1 MWSGNHLVNR
11 RKYLSIAGASVTA
24 VLSGCGEKS
33 NSDDSLE
40 SNITGETQTTNQDH
54 RDTSLENS
62 TSENTQT
69 AQNSSDDAEQNR
81 VPEFEII
88 RLEIPNEITQPET
101 IDVKLTVENTGDA
114 SGTYRGEIDIDVEG
128 VFLPTVIQ
136 YEEEISAG
144 ERTTL
149 TKTLN
154 PIHSGFVTFNIESIE
169 HELMVIPEH
178 TEPQI
183 QGVKLIREWN
193 DYGDVFQNAIDSAP
207 VGKLIVIGV
216 RYWYWHGDS
225 GTLDVSVEYKT
236 EGKEISHRDVTQDRF
251 KRIVRQRGWEPRED
265 YIEISTFRWN
275 AGEYTTKVQIRDERE
290 GGLSTNKSVTYT
302 LE

>member
-1 MWSGNHLVNR
+1 MNR

-24 VLSGCGEKS
+24 VLSGCGGKS
-33 NSDDSLE
+33 NSGDGLE
-40 SNITGETQTTNQDH
+40 SNISERAQTTTQDN
-54 RDTSLENS
+54 RDTNPENT
-62 TSENTQT
+62 TSQNTQT
-69 AQNSSDDAEQNR
+69 AVHSGDDAEQNG

-88 RLEIPNEITQPET
+88 RLELPDQITQPDT

-114 SGTYRGEIDIDVEG
+114 RGTYRGEIDIDVDG
-128 VFLPTVIQ
+128 VFLPTVVQ
-136 YEEEISAG
+136 YNEEISAG

-149 TKTLN
+149 TKTLY
-154 PIHSGFVTFNIESIE
+154 PTHSGFVTFSIESIE
-169 HELMVIPEH
+169 HELMIIPEH

-207 VGKLIVIGV
+207 VGKVIVIGV

-225 GTLDVSVEYKT
+225 GILDVSVEYET
-236 EGKEISHRDVTQDRF
+236 EGKEISHRDVTQDRS
-251 KRIVRQRGWEPRED
+251 KRRVKQRGWEPRED
-265 YIEISTFRWN
+265 YIKISTFRWN
-275 AGEYTTKVQIRDERE
+275 AGEYTTGVQIRDERE
-290 GGLSTNKSVTYT
+290 GGLSTKKDVTYT